1 MLWPCIF
8 KLDGEAELLYFASE
22 LQLTSELDSLI
33 WDNSDLLIDSNGQ
46 RYVVKQKGKGYTFE
60 PEGVEL
66 TLESVTQLIQ
76 EHEFAKA
83 EVCLTKIQ
91 FPSIQDAIMALAVES

>member
-8 KLDGEAELLYFASE
+8 KLDGDAELLYFASE
-22 LQLTSELDSLI
+22 LQLSSELDSLI

-46 RYVVKQKGKGYTFE
+46 RYVVRQKGKGYAFE
-60 PEGVEL
+60 PEGVVL

-91 FPSIQDAIMALAVES
+91 FPSIQDAIMALAGES

>member
-8 KLDGEAELLYFASE
+8 KLDGDAELLYFASE

-46 RYVVKQKGKGYTFE
+46 RYVVKQKGKGYAFE